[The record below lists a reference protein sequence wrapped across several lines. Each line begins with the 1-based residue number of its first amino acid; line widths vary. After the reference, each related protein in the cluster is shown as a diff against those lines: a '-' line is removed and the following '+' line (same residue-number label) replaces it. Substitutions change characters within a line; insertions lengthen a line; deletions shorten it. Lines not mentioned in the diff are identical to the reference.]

1 MTTSAYVYNP
11 DVAHMLELE
20 QQVRQLK
27 QELHVAR
34 ANNGRLRNLNTRMAQ
49 RAANEINR
57 STRVYVER
65 IRDLQTIIL
74 FLESQQQP

>member
-1 MTTSAYVYNP
+1 MEVRAPTLDSLRVQ
-11 DVAHMLELE
+11 ELE

-65 IRDLQTIIL
+65 IKDLQTIVL